1 MEISLDEKVKRWVEK
16 EGYPLEFSTAH
27 KFKKRRFSVEQSYFA
42 KDENGKAREVDVLA
56 TANVPIGRSFLRI
69 KHVVEC
75 KWSKDKP
82 WVLFKDEKRFATSA
96 LAAQLISSSAGPPLA
111 MRNLKSWA
119 CLRGRDFLFQGD
131 KPFQKVMTFFTKL
144 FRGLYPTA

>member
-16 EGYPLEFSTAH
+16 EGDPLEFSTAH

-82 WVLFKDEKRFATSA
+82 WVLFKDEKRFGGS
-96 LAAQLISSSAGPPLA
+96 
-111 MRNLKSWA
+111 KS
-119 CLRGRDFLFQGD
+119 R
-131 KPFQKVMTFFTKL
+131 PFD
-144 FRGLYPTA
+144 Y

>member
-82 WVLFKDEKRFATSA
+82 WVLFKDEKRFAC
-96 LAAQLISSSAGPPLA
+96 
-111 MRNLKSWA
+111 MNLRHRPEGF
-119 CLRGRDFLFQGD
+119 CFMFPGFIRRDLSI
-131 KPFQKVMTFFTKL
+131 
-144 FRGLYPTA
+144 